1 MLPVYI
7 RSWRLIKTLSQN
19 ELAITSGIPQ
29 SALSL
34 MERGKRRD
42 MTLST
47 LERLAH
53 ALRIEPRDLLTP
65 PPHPW
70 EHLSRHQCAAI
81 ARAVVYG
88 KLPRD
93 LEQAHLAKML
103 VGLTSEKLRACHA
116 PGVRLARGQRW
127 HTRQRWILARE
138 HYGEAFLKNMLHR
151 VDTHLMAFVHP

>member
-1 MLPVYI
+1 MLHVYI
-7 RSWRLIKTLSQN
+7 RPWRLIKTLSQN
-19 ELAITSGIPQ
+19 ELAISSGIPQ

-47 LERLAH
+47 LERLAN
-53 ALRIEPRDLLTP
+53 ALRIEPRDLLAP
-65 PPHPW
+65 PPRPW
-70 EHLSRHQCAAI
+70 ERLSRHQRAAI
-81 ARAVVYG
+81 ARAVVHG
-88 KLPRD
+88 TLPRD
-93 LEQAHLAKML
+93 PDQAHLVKWL

-138 HYGEAFLKNMLHR
+138 RYGEAFLTHMLHR
-151 VDTHLMAFVHP
+151 VDTELMAFVHP